1 MSWIQAYG
9 IFIALLMIFSTKI
22 HGHPMPSSK
31 SFHSSGSK
39 WRPFNSVMNERL
51 MPFRPEDS
59 LGSNPVALHV
69 QGLPQVIQFCYL
81 ITIRLCK
88 CYIFKKQNS
97 YIILMVSYV
106 LLISTTYL
114 NHYFNHDRVIQ

>member
-1 MSWIQAYG
+1 
-9 IFIALLMIFSTKI
+9 
-22 HGHPMPSSK
+22 
-31 SFHSSGSK
+31 
-39 WRPFNSVMNERL
+39 MNERL

-69 QGLPQVIQFCYL
+69 QGFPQVIQFCYL

-88 CYIFKKQNS
+88 MQNS